1 MVEFNMTVTS
11 LEFGIKDMTVEAR
24 NAGEAVR
31 KAVRQ
36 FHLGGKEPKPFSI
49 TCVPADY
56 RSPAQH

>member
-1 MVEFNMTVTS
+1 MTVTS

-56 RSPAQH
+56 RSPTQH